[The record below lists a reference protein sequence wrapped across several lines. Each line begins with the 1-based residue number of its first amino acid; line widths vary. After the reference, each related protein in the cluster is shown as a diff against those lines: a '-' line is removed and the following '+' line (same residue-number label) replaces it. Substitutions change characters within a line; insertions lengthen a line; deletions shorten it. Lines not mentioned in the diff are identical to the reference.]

1 MVCTHPA
8 LWLEL
13 SDGKVASGVWPR
25 HIVVSKKGHAGQAI
39 DESKIAAEKNYRQP
53 RRGGDRLPSTGGWV
67 AKTAKQG
74 WPISVVIIP

>member
-1 MVCTHPA
+1 VCTHPA

-53 RRGGDRLPSTGGWV
+53 EEEAETACLARVGGWPRPQNR
-67 AKTAKQG
+67 AGLSALL
-74 WPISVVIIP
+74 